1 MITKALG
8 RHGGKRNGAGR
19 PLGSKNK
26 VSGQYREDLAE
37 LARGYTEFA
46 IRTVVE
52 ICADPRQPAAVR
64 ATCAFGLLDRGWG
77 KPTELSDRRANVN
90 VDANFNRM
98 STAQLLAIVGG
109 AEVPSPAIEAPL
121 IEAVAEAKADKV
133 SANGS

>member
-19 PLGSKNK
+19 PLGSKNR

-77 KPTELSDRRANVN
+77 KPTELSDRRVN
-90 VDANFNRM
+90 ENFDRM
-98 STAQLLAIVGG
+98 STAELMAIVKG
-109 AEVPSPAIEAPL
+109 AEVPLPAVEAPV
-121 IEAVAEAKADKV
+121 IEAVAEGKAEAASAK
-133 SANGS
+133 GS